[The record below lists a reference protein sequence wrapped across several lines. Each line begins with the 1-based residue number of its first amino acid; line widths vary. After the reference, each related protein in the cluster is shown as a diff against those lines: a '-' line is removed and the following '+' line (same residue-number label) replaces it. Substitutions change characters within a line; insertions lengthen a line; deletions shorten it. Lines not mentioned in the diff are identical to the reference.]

1 MRRSC
6 AVGAAVA
13 LALLCAAPALGDGSI
28 TFQYPAYTPST
39 VRIAPGQSVT
49 WTPATNNDFAPL
61 YGTTHHPLHFLD
73 GTSETSATDTSYTR
87 MFTAAGKYGFY
98 CGNHGTPQLTGMA
111 GTVVVTSNTP
121 PTASFT
127 ATPTTVASGGTVQF
141 DASGSS
147 DPDVTAG
154 TQTLSY
160 SWDLNG
166 DGQYGDA
173 TGPTASMA
181 YTNASGA
188 PMTVTVGLKV
198 TDSNSDAVGPES
210 DTTTRTITVQPP
222 GSSGGAGAGGTG
234 AGGTGASTPD
244 TTPPAVSLA
253 IVHPPRAGL
262 IARRGV
268 VLHFTDSEAGSAAA
282 TLRIARLTLAKGSSK
297 VVLAGVQAMVLH
309 ATRGGEARLRRVRRG
324 QRLRATLTLVVSDLA
339 GNRRT
344 VTRRLTLRG

>member
-6 AVGAAVA
+6 VVGAVA
-13 LALLCAAPALGDGSI
+13 AFGLLWAAPALGDAGI
-28 TFQYPAYTPST
+28 TFQYPAYSPAS

-49 WTPATNNDFAPL
+49 WTPATGNDFAPL
-61 YGTTHHPLHFLD
+61 YGTTHHPLHFQD

-87 MFTAAGKYGFY
+87 MFTTAGKYGFY

-111 GTVVVTSNTP
+111 GTVIVTSNTP

-127 ATPTTVASGGTVQF
+127 ATPATVTSGGTVQF
-141 DASGSS
+141 DGSGSS

-181 YTNASGA
+181 YTNTTGA

-210 DTTTRTITVQPP
+210 GTTTRTITVDPP
-222 GSSGGAGAGGTG
+222 AAAGPSPAP
-234 AGGTGASTPD
+234 AAD
-244 TTPPAVSLA
+244 TTPPTVTLAV
-253 IVHPPRAGL
+253 VRPPRGRL
-262 IARRGV
+262 VARRGI
-268 VLHFTDSEAGSAAA
+268 VLRFTDSEPGSATA
-282 TLRIARLTLAKGSSK
+282 TLRIAHLTLAKGSAK
-297 VVLAGVQAMVLH
+297 VVLAGVQAIVLH
-309 ATRGGEARLRRVRRG
+309 ATRSGEARLRRVRRG
-324 QRLRATLTLVVSDLA
+324 RRLRTTLTLLVRDAA
-339 GNRRT
+339 GNSRT
-344 VTRRLTLRG
+344 VTRDVTLVG